1 MDSEFFIRLK
11 ESNHREVDFLP
22 LDDEDRNSP
31 TVAVETGNKFD
42 LYELVRIND
51 LGFEEVHHSGTLD
64 ECKKLKRK
72 LEADWAEQ
80 DE

>member
-1 MDSEFFIRLK
+1 MNIRLK
-11 ESNHREVDFLP
+11 ESNHQEVEFLP

-42 LYELVRIND
+42 LYELVKIND
-51 LGFEEVHHSGTLD
+51 LGFEEVWHTGTLE
-64 ECKKLKRK
+64 ECERLKRK
-72 LEADWAEQ
+72 LEQTWEED

>member
-31 TVAVETGNKFD
+31 TVTVETGNKFD

-72 LEADWAEQ
+72 LEADW
-80 DE
+80 DEEDE